1 MTAEALP
8 HGAFDPIAIDRAC
21 GRFAGNR
28 QAQARPLQFVGCDQY
43 GESPTRKT
51 LGASKHPPK
60 VGGSGQARSA
70 RETCLTLGQSAGD

>member
-1 MTAEALP
+1 MTAETLP
-8 HGAFDPIAIDRAC
+8 HGAFDPISIDRAC

-43 GESPTRKT
+43 GECPTRKT
-51 LGASKHPPK
+51 FGVGEHPSK

-70 RETCLTLGQSAGD
+70 RETCPPLGQNAGD